1 MDTDIIFSRRGFT
14 IIEILVVLAI
24 IGILSA
30 VLYSSFFEA
39 RQDAKNKAFRSD
51 LKEVQLA
58 LEVYKSQH
66 GQYPNVPTGP
76 SVPSGCGNTD
86 AGVSTAES
94 TLCPEIIGYIGGL
107 TPEFIAVL
115 PAHKKSA
122 NPNCNVVYSVDAV
135 NFSWYKVTAENCFA
149 GATSAANGINQ
160 NDEFARCPTVC
171 AASGVCD
178 PTGQNFYE
186 SYAVY
191 SRGGECQ

>member
-1 MDTDIIFSRRGFT
+1 MDNIFSRRGFT

-30 VLYSSFFEA
+30 VLYGSFSEA
-39 RQDAKNKAFRSD
+39 RQDSKNKAFRSD

-66 GQYPNVPTGP
+66 GQYPNVP
-76 SVPSGCGNTD
+76 SSCGTTD
-86 AGVSTAES
+86 AGVSSAES
-94 TLCPEIIGYIGGL
+94 TSCAAVIGYIEGL
-107 TPEFIAVL
+107 TPEFIAAL

-149 GATSAANGINQ
+149 GATSPADGIDQ
-160 NDEFARCPTVC
+160 DDEFARCPTVC
-171 AASGVCD
+171 AATGVCD